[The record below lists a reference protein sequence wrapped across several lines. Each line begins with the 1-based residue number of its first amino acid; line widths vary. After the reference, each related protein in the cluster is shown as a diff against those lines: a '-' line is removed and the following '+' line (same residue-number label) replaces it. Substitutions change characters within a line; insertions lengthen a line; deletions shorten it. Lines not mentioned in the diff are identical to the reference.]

1 MWNRGNLINIYQIY
15 ECIIIY
21 ESIDDNYGDDD
32 NNSDDYVDELLW
44 CIELLRE
51 VCLPFYKLRGCRILS
66 PSLTPKSVR
75 IWKRP

>member
-21 ESIDDNYGDDD
+21 ESID
-32 NNSDDYVDELLW
+32 DDYVDELLW

-75 IWKRP
+75 IWKRS

>member
-21 ESIDDNYGDDD
+21 ESID
-32 NNSDDYVDELLW
+32 DDYVDELLW